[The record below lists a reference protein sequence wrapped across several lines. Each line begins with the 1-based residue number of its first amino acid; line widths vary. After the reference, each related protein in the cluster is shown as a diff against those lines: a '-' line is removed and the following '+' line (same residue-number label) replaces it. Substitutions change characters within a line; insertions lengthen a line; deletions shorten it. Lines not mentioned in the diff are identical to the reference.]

1 MPLIQEVLQNRS
13 LEANVLMSQ
22 LNRQNIS
29 QKEKIFLVDDNPD
42 SLKSLANF
50 LRESGFEV
58 LVARSGK
65 KAIESLEKASPD
77 IILLAVAMQEMDG
90 FETCRRLKNWE
101 KTKDIPVIFMTAVA
115 DSHPSDKVKG
125 LTLGAVDYI
134 SPPIHLEEVLARVK
148 IHLQLHSLTKQL
160 SEQNV
165 RLQQEISDRVRE
177 TSPKIATATCRQQ
190 LELSLRESERRFR
203 AIFNHTFEFMGLL
216 TPKGTLIEANQ
227 TALDFGGIH
236 HTDVAQKPLWEARWW
251 TISPETQEQLKQAIA
266 TAAKGEFVRYEVDIR
281 GAGDTVATIDFSL
294 KPVLDETGNVVL
306 LISEGRNITERKQ
319 AEERLR
325 LLESVVVNSNDA
337 VLITEAEPIHRSGP
351 RIVYVNEAF
360 TRMTGY
366 RSEEVIGKTPRILQ
380 GAKTDRTQLDRIRQA
395 LETWQSL
402 RVELLNYHKDGSEV
416 WVELEIVPV
425 ANEQGWF
432 THWISIQRDITKRK
446 QAELERETAK
456 AALERQI
463 QQALLLGEITQD
475 IRSSLNSEQIF
486 QTAATQIGQAFGVN
500 RCLIHTYV
508 EDPIP
513 HIPLVAEYKQPGIEP
528 AFSIEVPIIGN
539 RHVELLLTQDKAIAS
554 PNVYTEPLLEEVFSL
569 CHQLGLKSM
578 LAVRTSYQGQPN
590 GVIGFHQ
597 YDCFR
602 QWTNEEIE
610 LLESVAAQ
618 VGIAI
623 AQANLLEQEKQQRR
637 ELDRQNQQLQAEI
650 RVRQQVEEALT
661 KKAQELEMALGE
673 LKSTQSQLIQAE
685 KMSSLG
691 QLVAGVAHEINNP
704 IGFISGNLFHASEY
718 FQDLMRLLQ
727 IYQQTYPEPRPE
739 IRKLASEIDLDFLVE
754 DWQQLLNSMQVGT
767 DRIHQLVR
775 SLQLFSRLN
784 TSDVKPVD
792 IHEGIDNTLQ
802 ILQHRLKAESVGA
815 AGRDRVLRPSIEVIK
830 DYGELP
836 LVTCNASQLNQVFLN
851 LLNNAIDAL
860 EPKPFQGVITIGTSV
875 VSSQDSVVNGSEQRT
890 TNNGQLATDWVVI
903 RIADNGPG
911 MSEDV
916 QKKIFD
922 PFFTTKAVGSG
933 TGLGLSISYQIVVEK
948 HQGQISCISA
958 PGQGTQLIVEIPIR
972 PKLS

>member
-1 MPLIQEVLQNRS
+1 
-13 LEANVLMSQ
+13 
-22 LNRQNIS
+22 
-29 QKEKIFLVDDNPD
+29 
-42 SLKSLANF
+42 
-50 LRESGFEV
+50 
-58 LVARSGK
+58 
-65 KAIESLEKASPD
+65 
-77 IILLAVAMQEMDG
+77 
-90 FETCRRLKNWE
+90 
-101 KTKDIPVIFMTAVA
+101 
-115 DSHPSDKVKG
+115 
-125 LTLGAVDYI
+125 
-134 SPPIHLEEVLARVK
+134 
-148 IHLQLHSLTKQL
+148 
-160 SEQNV
+160 
-165 RLQQEISDRVRE
+165 
-177 TSPKIATATCRQQ
+177 
-190 LELSLRESERRFR
+190 
-203 AIFNHTFEFMGLL
+203 
-216 TPKGTLIEANQ
+216 
-227 TALDFGGIH
+227 
-236 HTDVAQKPLWEARWW
+236 
-251 TISPETQEQLKQAIA
+251 
-266 TAAKGEFVRYEVDIR
+266 
-281 GAGDTVATIDFSL
+281 
-294 KPVLDETGNVVL
+294 
-306 LISEGRNITERKQ
+306 
-319 AEERLR
+319 
-325 LLESVVVNSNDA
+325 
-337 VLITEAEPIHRSGP
+337 
-351 RIVYVNEAF
+351 
-360 TRMTGY
+360 
-366 RSEEVIGKTPRILQ
+366 
-380 GAKTDRTQLDRIRQA
+380 
-395 LETWQSL
+395 
-402 RVELLNYHKDGSEV
+402 
-416 WVELEIVPV
+416 
-425 ANEQGWF
+425 
-432 THWISIQRDITKRK
+432 
-446 QAELERETAK
+446 
-456 AALERQI
+456 
-463 QQALLLGEITQD
+463 
-475 IRSSLNSEQIF
+475 
-486 QTAATQIGQAFGVN
+486 
-500 RCLIHTYV
+500 
-508 EDPIP
+508 
-513 HIPLVAEYKQPGIEP
+513 
-528 AFSIEVPIIGN
+528 
-539 RHVELLLTQDKAIAS
+539 
-554 PNVYTEPLLEEVFSL
+554 
-569 CHQLGLKSM
+569 
-578 LAVRTSYQGQPN
+578 
-590 GVIGFHQ
+590 VIGFHQ

-802 ILQHRLKAESVGA
+802 ILQHRLKAEGVGL